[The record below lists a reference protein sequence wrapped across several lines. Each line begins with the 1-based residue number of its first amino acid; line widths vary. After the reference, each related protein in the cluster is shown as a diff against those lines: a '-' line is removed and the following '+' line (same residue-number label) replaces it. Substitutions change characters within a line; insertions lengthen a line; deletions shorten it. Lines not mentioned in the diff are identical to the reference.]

1 MWKKKKQLECFQK
14 PREHDTFHSLSIH
27 RLSRPNVKDQRM
39 KVHLINS
46 ENSYGHLDN
55 RERERE
61 EKNEIIQAVYSKNM
75 RSEAMPAWLTA

>member
-1 MWKKKKQLECFQK
+1 MWGERNWNVSKSHK
-14 PREHDTFHSLSIH
+14 REHETFYSLDIH

-46 ENSYGHLDN
+46 ENSNGHLDK
-55 RERERE
+55 RERE
-61 EKNEIIQAVYSKNM
+61 EKNEIINAVYSKDM

>member
-1 MWKKKKQLECFQK
+1 
-14 PREHDTFHSLSIH
+14 
-27 RLSRPNVKDQRM
+27 M

-55 RERERE
+55 RERERERE